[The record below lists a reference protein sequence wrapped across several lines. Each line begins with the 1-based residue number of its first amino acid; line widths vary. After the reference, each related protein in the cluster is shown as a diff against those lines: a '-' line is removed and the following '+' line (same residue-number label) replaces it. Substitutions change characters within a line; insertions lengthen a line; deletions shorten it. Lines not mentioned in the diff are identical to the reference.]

1 MKKNIKYIIF
11 ALIIIIIVAI
21 VATVI
26 IVNQNKKENKVEK
39 ESQNYESYDG
49 IEIDKNEIS
58 YQENTTVDDL
68 KNEIGANGDNSIY
81 ETQTEYD
88 GRKILS
94 VKPDMQFC
102 TILTGIVENKKPEN
116 DLSHIEEVGNSFS
129 GKKGIWVAQDSRQA
143 FLSILSQ
150 TTKNNYSINDEGYL
164 ECRVSINANET
175 DKSIE
180 SILFS
185 NKMYIISIT
194 GTCYILDEVSGEVTE
209 YPFEKMAPDQAC
221 EYYESGNQKIF
232 VLTTN
237 QANILSAQELINAII
252 YN

>member
-11 ALIIIIIVAI
+11 AVVMIIIVAI
-21 VATVI
+21 IATMI
-26 IVNQNKKENKVEK
+26 IVSKNEKNQNEEK
-39 ESQNYESYDG
+39 ADYETYDG
-49 IEIDKNEIS
+49 IEIDKNQTS
-58 YQENTTVDDL
+58 YQENTTVGDL
-68 KNEIGANGDNSIY
+68 KNEIGAKGDNSIY

-94 VKPDMQFC
+94 IKPDMQFC
-102 TILTGIVENKKPEN
+102 TVLTGIMENKKPEN
-116 DLSHIEEVGNSFS
+116 DLNHIEEVGNSFS
-129 GKKGIWVAQDSRQA
+129 GKKGIWVAPNSRQA
-143 FLSILSQ
+143 FLDILKQ
-150 TTKNNYSINDEGYL
+150 TTKNGYNINEEGYL
-164 ECRVSINANET
+164 ECKANLNANDV

-194 GTCYILDEVSGEVTE
+194 GVCYILDEVSGEVTE
-209 YPFEKMAPDQAC
+209 YPFEKMAPDQPC
-221 EYYESGNQKIF
+221 EYYESENQKIF

-237 QANILSAQELINAII
+237 QEKILSAQELIDAII